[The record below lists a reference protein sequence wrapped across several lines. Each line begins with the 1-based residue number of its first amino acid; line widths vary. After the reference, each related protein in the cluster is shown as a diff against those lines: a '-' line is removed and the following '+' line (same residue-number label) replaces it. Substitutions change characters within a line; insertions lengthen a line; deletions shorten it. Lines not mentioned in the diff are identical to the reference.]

1 MRRTQQNY
9 ILKDLAKKMVFLVGP
24 RQAGKTWL
32 AKEIAKSFQHSVYL
46 NYDRRE
52 DRTIIQSEA
61 WLESTN
67 LLVIDELHKMPNWK
81 QYIKGVFDTKPNHM
95 AILVTGSA
103 RLDTFTSTGESLAGR
118 YFVHH
123 LLPLSPAELYK
134 TNDSQ
139 NLDRL
144 LQRGGF
150 PEPFLADT
158 DQEADRWRLQYVNGL
173 IREDILDFE
182 QIHNLRAIQLILDLL
197 RDRVG
202 SPISYASIAGDV
214 GVSPSTVRKYLQI
227 LEALYIIFRV
237 TPFTKNIAR
246 SLLKEPKIYFFDTG
260 MVVNDPGKRFENL
273 VATCLLKYVYE
284 RKDYLGQG
292 VALQYLRTKEGKEVD
307 FCIVKDN
314 DLEYLVETKYSDHT
328 IDPSLKY
335 FSEKNKLTAIQLVKE
350 TKREYKVN
358 EQIVLRDAR
367 DFLKEL
373 TVLE

>member
-1 MRRTQQNY
+1 MRRIQSDY
-9 ILKDLAKKMVFLVGP
+9 IFKDLSKKMVFLVGP

-32 AKEIAKSFQHSVYL
+32 AKEIAKLFQHPVYL

-52 DRTIIQSEA
+52 DRTIIQSEG
-61 WLESTN
+61 WLESTD
-67 LLVIDELHKMPNWK
+67 LLIIDELHKMPRWK
-81 QYIKGVFDTKPNHM
+81 QYIKGVFDTKPQHT

-103 RLDTFTSTGESLAGR
+103 RLDTFNSGGESLAGR

-123 LLPLSPAELYK
+123 LLPLSPAELRNTPY
-134 TNDSQ
+134 TQDLN
-139 NLDRL
+139 RL

-158 DQEADRWRLQYVNGL
+158 DQAADRWRLQYVNGL

-237 TPFTKNIAR
+237 TPFTKNVAR
-246 SLLKEPKIYFFDTG
+246 SLLKEPKMYFFDTG
-260 MVVNDPGKRFENL
+260 MVANDPGKRFENL
-273 VATCLLKYVYE
+273 VATCLLKYIYE
-284 RKDYLGQG
+284 RNDYLGQR
-292 VALQYLRTKEGKEVD
+292 VTLQYLRTKEGKEVD
-307 FCIVKDN
+307 FCLTKDN
-314 DLEYLVETKYSDHT
+314 TIEYLLEAKHANKNV
-328 IDPSLKY
+328 DPALKY
-335 FSEKNKLTAIQLVKE
+335 FSEKYQLKAIQLVQE

-358 EQIVLRDAR
+358 ERITLRDAR
-367 DFLKEL
+367 DFLGEL
-373 TVLE
+373 SILK

>member
-1 MRRTQQNY
+1 MRRVQYSY
-9 ILKDLAKKMVFLVGP
+9 ILKDLSKKMVFLVGP

-32 AKEIAKSFQHSVYL
+32 AKEIAKSFKHPVYL

-52 DRTIIQSEA
+52 DRTIIDSEA
-61 WLESTN
+61 WLESTD
-67 LLVIDELHKMPNWK
+67 LLVIDELHKMPGWK
-81 QYIKGVFDTKPNHM
+81 QYIKGVFDTKPKHM
-95 AILVTGSA
+95 AVLVTGSA
-103 RLDTFTSTGESLAGR
+103 RLDTFQSTGESLAGR

-123 LLPLSPAELYK
+123 LLPLAPAELYN
-134 TNDSQ
+134 TSYGQDI
-139 NLDRL
+139 DRL

-214 GVSPSTVRKYLQI
+214 GVSPSTARKYLQI
-227 LEALYIIFRV
+227 LEALYIVFRV

-260 MVVNDPGKRFENL
+260 MVANDPGKRFENL

-284 RKDYLGQG
+284 RRDYVGQR
-292 VALQYLRTKEGKEVD
+292 VALHYLRTKEGKEVD
-307 FCIVKDN
+307 FCVIKDN
-314 DLEYLVETKYSDHT
+314 TVEYLLEAKYT
-328 IDPSLKY
+328 NQAIDPSLKY
-335 FSEKNKLTAIQLVKE
+335 FSEKYTLAATQLIKE

-358 EQIVLRDAR
+358 ERITLRDAR
-367 DFLKEL
+367 NFLKEL
-373 TVLE
+373 TVLA

>member
-1 MRRTQQNY
+1 MRRIQSDY
-9 ILKDLAKKMVFLVGP
+9 ILKDLAKKMVFIVGP

-32 AKEIAKSFQHSVYL
+32 AKEITKSFQHPVYL

-52 DRTIIQSEA
+52 DRAIIQSEA

-81 QYIKGVFDTKPNHM
+81 QYIKGVFDTKPQHM

-103 RLDTFTSTGESLAGR
+103 RLDTFKSAGESLAGR

-123 LLPLSPAELYK
+123 LLPLSPAELRNTSY
-134 TNDSQ
+134 TQDLN
-139 NLDRL
+139 RL
-144 LQRGGF
+144 LRRGGF
-150 PEPFLADT
+150 PEPFLADADET
-158 DQEADRWRLQYVNGL
+158 ADRWRLQYVNGL

-202 SPISYASIAGDV
+202 SPISYASMAGDV

-227 LEALYIIFRV
+227 LEALYIVFRV
-237 TPFTKNIAR
+237 SPFTKNIAR

-260 MVVNDPGKRFENL
+260 MVANEPGKRFENL

-284 RKDYLGQG
+284 RNDYLGQR
-292 VALQYLRTKEGKEVD
+292 ATLQYLRTKEGKEVD
-307 FCIVKDN
+307 FCIAKDN
-314 DLEYLVETKYSDHT
+314 TIEYLLEAKYANKN
-328 IDPSLKY
+328 IDPALKF
-335 FSEKNKLTAIQLVKE
+335 FSEKYKLKAIQLVQE
-350 TKREYKVN
+350 TKRECKIN
-358 EQIVLRDAR
+358 ELVTLQDAR
-367 DFLKEL
+367 VFLEEL
-373 TVLE
+373 SILK